1 MSEFFET
8 VMLICFGLS
17 WPISLLKSLRA
28 KSARS
33 TSIAFMC
40 LILTGYAAGIAAKVM
55 TSGCNYVFYV
65 YIFNVVMVCANLA
78 VTLYNRAKDRAKR
91 MTTVTKAGLE
101 KSHRPKKKVAN
112 AH

>member
-1 MSEFFET
+1 MSELFET
-8 VMLICFGLS
+8 VMLVCFGLS

-28 KSARS
+28 KSAKS

-40 LILTGYAAGIAAKVM
+40 LILTGYAAGITAKVM

-78 VTLYNRAKDRAKR
+78 VTLYNRAKDRGKKSAP
-91 MTTVTKAGLE
+91 TTTADLE
-101 KSHRPKKKVAN
+101 KSHRKKRKI
-112 AH
+112 AHAH